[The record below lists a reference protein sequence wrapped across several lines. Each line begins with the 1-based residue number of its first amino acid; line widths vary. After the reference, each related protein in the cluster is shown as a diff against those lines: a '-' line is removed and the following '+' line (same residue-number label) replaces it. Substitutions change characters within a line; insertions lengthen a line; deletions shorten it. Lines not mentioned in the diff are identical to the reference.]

1 MSLGSLGSIAATSL
15 SQATVADADRIRH
28 ESTNRS
34 RESAAQ
40 RVTDLA
46 GGIAPTEQEQEAQD
60 RDADGRQLWEQR
72 QAIPPDDAPS
82 AEALPVIAA
91 KDHSGDRGSLLDLH
105 G

>member
-28 ESTNRS
+28 EAANRS
-34 RESAAQ
+34 RESAAL
-40 RVTDLA
+40 RATDLA
-46 GGIAPTEQEQEAQD
+46 GGIGPTEQEQEAQD

-72 QAIPPDDAPS
+72 QGNRPEDPAS
-82 AEALPVIAA
+82 AEAPQVIAA
-91 KDHSGDRGSLLDLH
+91 KDPSGDRGSLLDLH